1 MILIMTKE
9 NMWLIM
15 MMENTTTV
23 MKSTTTMMKS
33 TPMVMEST
41 TTVMGNLMMNILTM
55 VWARSMVMLQ
65 DNLESNCKS
74 LRQASKVNA
83 AIAAWKYRTHTEVV
97 LLELYFNFLLTCVTS
112 QTKIAEYCNR

>member
-55 VWARSMVMLQ
+55 VWARSMVMIK
-65 DNLESNCKS
+65 DILESNCKS
-74 LRQASKVNA
+74 LRQANKINA
-83 AIAAWKYRTHTEVV
+83 AIAAMKYGTHVEVV
-97 LLELYFNFLLTCVTS
+97 LLELYFNLLLTCVNS
-112 QTKIAEYCNR
+112 QTDIA